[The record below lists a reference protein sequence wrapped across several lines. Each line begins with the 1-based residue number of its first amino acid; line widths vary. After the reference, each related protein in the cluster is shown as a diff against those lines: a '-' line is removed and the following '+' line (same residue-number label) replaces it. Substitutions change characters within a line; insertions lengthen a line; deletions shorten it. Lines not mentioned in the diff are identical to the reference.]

1 MALTPQEVIDL
12 VVALEKD
19 LVEFYDD
26 LPLRKALKPL
36 KRICRFMSQQ
46 SAIHA
51 QMIANHRSNAAIPQL
66 RLDPLTTLHERLKTT
81 LHKELAATDDVDQAA
96 IRLSQSE
103 EVLAMAYARIAEHF
117 ANVAD
122 VYQTIAGK
130 FNTLA
135 DDERSHRDYILR
147 EKAHLQ
153 KGACASSPDSAK

>member
-1 MALTPQEVIDL
+1 MGARILDG
-12 VVALEKD
+12 
-19 LVEFYDD
+19 
-26 LPLRKALKPL
+26 KAL
-36 KRICRFMSQQ
+36 
-46 SAIHA
+46 
-51 QMIANHRSNAAIPQL
+51 AATL
-66 RLDPLTTLHERLKTT
+66 R
-81 LHKELAATDDVDQAA
+81 KELAATDDIDQAA

-147 EKAHLQ
+147 EKGHLQ
-153 KGACASSPDSAK
+153 KGACTDSPDSTP